1 MSTVPYYP
9 KEERETLL
17 LFDEVQMQWRI
28 HSTSPKHIDRLME
41 VAEIT
46 HARSDDNGTVIQ
58 VDGYLAPS
66 QVRLYDVP
74 SEKQKEHMAAMRARR
89 LNE

>member
-1 MSTVPYYP
+1 MSYHPRD
-9 KEERETLL
+9 ERETIL
-17 LFDEVQMQWRI
+17 LFDEIQMQWKV
-28 HSTSPKHIDRLME
+28 HSTSPKHIDRLMQ

-46 HARSDDNGTVIQ
+46 RVQTDEKGTVIQ

-74 SEKQKEHMAAMRARR
+74 SDKQNQHMAKMRARR
-89 LNE
+89 IKE

>member
-1 MSTVPYYP
+1 MAYYP

-17 LFDEVQMQWRI
+17 LFDEIQMQWRI
-28 HSTSPKHIDRLME
+28 YSTSPKHIGKLLE

-46 HARSDDNGTVIQ
+46 QARSDDNGTVIQ

-74 SEKQKEHMAAMRARR
+74 SVKQKEHMAAMRARR
-89 LNE
+89 LTE

>member
-1 MSTVPYYP
+1 MAYYP
-9 KEERETLL
+9 REERETLL
-17 LFDEVQMQWRI
+17 LFDELQMQWRI
-28 HSTSPKHIDRLME
+28 HSTSPKHIGRLLE

-46 HARSDDNGTVIQ
+46 QARSDETGRIIQ

-74 SEKQKEHMAAMRARR
+74 REKDKEHMAMMRSRR
-89 LNE
+89 IAD